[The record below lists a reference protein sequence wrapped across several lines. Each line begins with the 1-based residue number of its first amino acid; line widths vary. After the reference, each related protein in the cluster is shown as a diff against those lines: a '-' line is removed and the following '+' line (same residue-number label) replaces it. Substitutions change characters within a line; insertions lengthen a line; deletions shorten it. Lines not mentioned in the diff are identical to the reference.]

1 MGTCVLA
8 ASHTCAEGPPLPS
21 CSVRNLAGFALSPS
35 SLLLSIG
42 NSLPGSPSSI
52 LEDRPV
58 LLLLAL
64 LMCSD
69 FHVHVQAS
77 VTLHLV

>member
-1 MGTCVLA
+1 MGA
-8 ASHTCAEGPPLPS
+8 
-21 CSVRNLAGFALSPS
+21 ALSPS
-35 SLLLSIG
+35 LLLLSIG